1 MMSEEKKETKRIS
14 LRNRKVGFVVSLSG
28 DKSVVVKVDRLMRH
42 PKFHRVIKKTKKYMV
57 HDESNLCK
65 LGDKIEII
73 ESRPMSKS
81 KRWRLVRIVEAS
93 K

>member
-1 MMSEEKKETKRIS
+1 MMSEEKKETKKIS

-57 HDESNLCK
+57 HDENNLCK

>member
-1 MMSEEKKETKRIS
+1 MMSEEKKETKKIS

-57 HDESNLCK
+57 HDENNLCK

-73 ESRPMSKS
+73 ESRPMSKN

>member
-1 MMSEEKKETKRIS
+1 MMNEEKKETKKIS
-14 LRNRKVGFVVSLSG
+14 LRNRKEGFVVSLSG
-28 DKSVVVKVDRLMRH
+28 DKSVIVKVDRLMRH

-57 HDESNLCK
+57 HDENNLCK